1 MPVERV
7 RRGGRVRREAP
18 ALVVVRD
25 PRAIA
30 ALVAVVVVLAL
41 AQKLVLYLHGVTG
54 QYANVRPVFD
64 VVAVLLACVAGD
76 RFGNVRVLG
85 WTTIASLL
93 LVAVARLIPISEVT
107 ASLVVL
113 AEASL
118 VGGIPLTLLV
128 AQDLRWVSRAL
139 VTGLV
144 FGLRYWSEYLAIIMV
159 GIGIG
164 ETGAAAPTASAINAI
179 VLAAAVLIAVGYVM
193 IRVFDRLAPAPSLQ
207 SDDAGATS

>member
-1 MPVERV
+1 MPIERV

-93 LVAVARLIPISEVT
+93 FVAVARLIPISEVT

-179 VLAAAVLIAVGYVM
+179 VLAAAVLIAVGYLM

>member
-93 LVAVARLIPISEVT
+93 FVAVARLIPISEVT

-164 ETGAAAPTASAINAI
+164 ETGAAAPSASAINAI
-179 VLAAAVLIAVGYVM
+179 VLAAAVLIAVGYLM

>member
-93 LVAVARLIPISEVT
+93 FVAVARLIPISEVT

-179 VLAAAVLIAVGYVM
+179 VLAAAVLIAVGYLM

>member
-18 ALVVVRD
+18 ALIVVRD

-41 AQKLVLYLHGVTG
+41 AQKLVLFLHGVTG
-54 QYANVRPVFD
+54 QFANVRPVFD
-64 VVAVLLACVAGD
+64 VVAVLVACVAGD
-76 RFGNVRVLG
+76 RYGNVRILG
-85 WTTIASLL
+85 WTSISSLL
-93 LVAVARLIPISEVT
+93 FVAVARLIPISEVT
-107 ASLVVL
+107 ALLVTM

-159 GIGIG
+159 GLGLG
-164 ETGAAAPTASAINAI
+164 EAGVSAPSTSAVNVI
-179 VLAAAVLIAVGYVM
+179 VLVAAIFIAAGYLM
-193 IRVFDRLAPAPSLQ
+193 IRVFDRLAPAPAIQ
-207 SDDAGATS
+207 GDDAGASA